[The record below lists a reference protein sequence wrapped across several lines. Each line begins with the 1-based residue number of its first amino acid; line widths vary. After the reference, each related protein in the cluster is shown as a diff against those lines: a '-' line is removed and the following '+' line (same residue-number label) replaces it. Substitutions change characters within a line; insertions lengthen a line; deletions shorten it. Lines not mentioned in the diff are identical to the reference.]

1 MSKHLPNNKKLK
13 TNAQNL
19 RKQLTKWERHLWY
32 DFLREYP
39 IQFNRQKNIG
49 EYIVDFYCKQAML
62 VVELDGRYHRD
73 DDVVIKDKERS
84 EYLEKLGITVLRF
97 ENSEIDN
104 DFLKV
109 CDKIDAMVYTLTN
122 KDSEL
127 LEK

>member
-84 EYLEKLGITVLRF
+84 KYLEKLGITVLRF